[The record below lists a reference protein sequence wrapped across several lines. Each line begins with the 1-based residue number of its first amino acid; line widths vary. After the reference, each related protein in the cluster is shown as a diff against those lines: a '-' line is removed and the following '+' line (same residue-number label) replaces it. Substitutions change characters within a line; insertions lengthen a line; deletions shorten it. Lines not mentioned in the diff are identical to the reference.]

1 MFGQGIQPRGGF
13 FTLSTGFST
22 GSVGNGRN
30 FPLLFHSFHSVFN
43 TWIFLPCIRAVKS
56 YSFSDPPAPRRAG
69 AGPSFCKQ
77 ERRFRFLSKNPK
89 VYRIPGFSGPES
101 KRPALF
107 NMSGQ
112 PPPFFELWKTFPLFH
127 IPFTAPGR
135 PFPAEGRACEPV
147 TKIFIS

>member
-22 GSVGNGRN
+22 GSVGNGVT
-30 FPLLFHSFHSVFN
+30 FAFLFHSFHLVFH
-43 TWIFLPCIRAVKS
+43 PCISLLRIRAEKS
-56 YSFSDPPAPRRAG
+56 SSFADPPAPRRAG
-69 AGPSFCKQ
+69 SGPSFCKQ
-77 ERRFRFLSKNPK
+77 ERRFHFPSKNPK

-107 NMSGQ
+107 NMRGQ

>member
-30 FPLLFHSFHSVFN
+30 FPL
-43 TWIFLPCIRAVKS
+43 P
-56 YSFSDPPAPRRAG
+56 
-69 AGPSFCKQ
+69 FCKQ

-101 KRPALF
+101 NGPALF
-107 NMSGQ
+107 NMRGQ